1 LQVILHYVNRVLE
14 FIGGVTLLAG
24 RVLRLVLSGKLDGA
38 LLLHQMVA
46 LGVNSIPI
54 TMLVL
59 AFGGAVFSYVMADEM
74 YTRGAGSLIGG
85 MLLLMLLREI
95 IPLFG
100 GTVLAGKIGAT
111 ITSELGTMKISEQI
125 DALKALAT
133 DPDWYLTA
141 PRVLACVLMTP
152 VVNIFAGYAGWFCG
166 YFVANR
172 ITGLTYESFTAST
185 AMLVGWRD
193 VMQCLLKSVVFG
205 AMIVLTAC
213 YFGFRAKGGAA
224 GVGRAV
230 TTSVVINILLLYI
243 FDLLLTIIWHW
254 FKSAK

>member
-1 LQVILHYVNRVLE
+1 MAFLFYVSRVLE
-14 FIGGVTLLAG
+14 FIGGVTLLAW
-24 RVLRLVLSGKLDGA
+24 RVLKMIVRGRLDANLTI
-38 LLLHQMVA
+38 HQMVM

-59 AFGGAVFSYVMADEM
+59 GFGGAVFSYVMADEM
-74 YTRGAGSLIGG
+74 YQRGAGSLIGG

-111 ITSELGTMKISEQI
+111 ITSEIGTMKISEQI
-125 DALKALAT
+125 DALKALST

-152 VVNIFAGYAGWFCG
+152 VVNVFAGYAGWYCG
-166 YFVANR
+166 YYVAHQT
-172 ITGLTYESFTAST
+172 TGMGYTSFTASVQ
-185 AMLVGWRD
+185 MLVDWGD
-193 VMQCLLKSVVFG
+193 VVQCLIKSIVFG
-205 AMIVLTAC
+205 TAIVLTAC
-213 YFGFRAKGGAA
+213 YYGFRAQGGAA

-230 TTSVVINILLLYI
+230 TSSVVINILLLYVL
-243 FDLLLTIIWHW
+243 DLLLTITLRGIKIHI
-254 FKSAK
+254 